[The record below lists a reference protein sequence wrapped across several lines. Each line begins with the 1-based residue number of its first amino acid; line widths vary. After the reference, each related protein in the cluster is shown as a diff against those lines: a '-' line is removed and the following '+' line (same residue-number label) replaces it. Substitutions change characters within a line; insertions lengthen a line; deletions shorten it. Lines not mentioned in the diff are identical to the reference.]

1 MSAMRRF
8 RSLLS
13 FLFAVLLI
21 LSAVVF
27 PAAEQNRI
35 AAEESGGA
43 SFAPAPIGGKT
54 ATVKSDHSSDSSDGG
69 PFSIA
74 AEEATEEVTA
84 EPDTVPTERRPAAP
98 EAVIPVSEDD
108 LSDASA
114 IIPAEAVRAIPV
126 MGGVNMSGAEE
137 QVAAVAVPADEEP
150 SSAMKKHPPRNELVL
165 PTIDTLYPLEFEK
178 DYSGMLS
185 SVDERHI
192 YHFTVAQRGYLQY
205 TVRHAKMTNFMGW
218 EVTLYQEYYLNGV
231 SGEVGYRQLN
241 LLQTTAPATT
251 EASPTVGVMPGRYR
265 IVIKTTGG
273 IKAETYTLNVGFTAD
288 HTHEIECNDTK
299 AAYTE
304 LYADIPMIGSAS
316 CYSDRQDDDWYLL
329 RLKNTGSV
337 RLTFTHGTADNVSV
351 AWRVALYS
359 EDGQELYAENSGMN
373 KETVDSGEIGVSSGI
388 YFVAVLGRVRC
399 EHEYTLTVTSTADD
413 HFECENNDTMDTA
426 NLLPAGGTV
435 KGSVGAKAGRLDR
448 DFFRFD
454 MTARGNFSMSFTHDA
469 PSPEEA
475 KKDDDKKGWNI
486 RLLSSSGEVMYSMVS
501 TWQTASVSMPP
512 MGLEQGTYYV
522 EINSEDLY
530 RNPLTYTL
538 TVGNTQAS
546 SFETEPNNTPAQATP
561 IVNGVPI
568 TGTIIDAVDPDDDYY
583 VFQVP
588 ASSRVTVL
596 LKHQATDGDKDI
608 FWFSVCNENGEKA
621 PVYFGRSPIVG
632 KDGKNVFFVESPAR
646 QPTVSGLYELP
657 AGTYYIKVTSG
668 RFLSDMDYMI
678 QFYFS

>member
-1 MSAMRRF
+1 M
-8 RSLLS
+8 
-13 FLFAVLLI
+13 
-21 LSAVVF
+21 
-27 PAAEQNRI
+27 
-35 AAEESGGA
+35 
-43 SFAPAPIGGKT
+43 
-54 ATVKSDHSSDSSDGG
+54 
-69 PFSIA
+69 
-74 AEEATEEVTA
+74 TA

-114 IIPAEAVRAIPV
+114 IVPAEAVRAIPI
-126 MGGVNMSGAEE
+126 MGGVNMSGAEK

-150 SSAMKKHPPRNELVL
+150 SSAMKKNPPRNELVL

-373 KETVDSGEIGVSSGI
+373 QETVDSGEIGVSGGI

-512 MGLEQGTYYV
+512 MGLEQGAYYV

-608 FWFSVCNENGEKA
+608 FRFSVCNENGEKA